1 MRSSFG
7 ALYVQYVGIKSADLK
22 NVHFADLVDALQ
34 DADDMGVLLRGHLWI
49 EAVLEYAARS
59 KLERPDA
66 IDWAN
71 ARFEHKIALAEATG
85 AADVPLARALKS
97 FNRLRNKSAHEMLF
111 SIEEDQVKT
120 LVGLTDDSTRTAI
133 HRIADE
139 QLEVVRQLEQYKVD
153 GVEVEIDPEV
163 LPYLRVLTPTRSL
176 LFAFVV
182 CAVRR
187 LAIAGALDVAF
198 EAGARDPNSI
208 SKKIDEEMDRLTGG
222 LFRLPSGR

>member
-1 MRSSFG
+1 M
-7 ALYVQYVGIKSADLK
+7 
-22 NVHFADLVDALQ
+22 DALR
-34 DADDMGVLLRGHLWI
+34 DADDMGVLLRGHLWV

-71 ARFEHKIALAEATG
+71 ARFEHKLALAEATG
-85 AADVPLARALKS
+85 AADVSLARALKS
-97 FNRLRNKSAHEMLF
+97 FNRLRNKSAHELLF
-111 SIEEDQVKT
+111 SIEVDQVKT
-120 LVGLTDDSTRTAI
+120 MVGLTDDSTRTAI
-133 HRIADE
+133 YRIADE
-139 QLEVVRQLEQYKVD
+139 QLKVARQLEQYKAD
-153 GVEVEIDPEV
+153 GVEVEIDPEA

-182 CAVRR
+182 CAVRS

-208 SKKIDEEMDRLTGG
+208 VKKIDEEMDRLTGG
-222 LFRLPSGR
+222 LFRFPSGR

>member
-1 MRSSFG
+1 M
-7 ALYVQYVGIKSADLK
+7 GIRNADLK
-22 NVHFADLVDALQ
+22 NVHFADLVDALR
-34 DADDMGVLLRGHLWI
+34 DADDMGVLLRGHLWV

-71 ARFEHKIALAEATG
+71 ARFEHKLALAEATG
-85 AADVPLARALKS
+85 AADVSLARALKS
-97 FNRLRNKSAHEMLF
+97 FNRLRNKSAHELLF
-111 SIEEDQVKT
+111 SIEVDQVKT
-120 LVGLTDDSTRTAI
+120 MVGLTDDSTRTAI
-133 HRIADE
+133 YRIADE
-139 QLEVVRQLEQYKVD
+139 QLKVVRQLEQYKAD
-153 GVEVEIDPEV
+153 GVEVEIDPEA

-182 CAVRR
+182 CAVRS

-208 SKKIDEEMDRLTGG
+208 VKKIDEEMDRLTGG
-222 LFRLPSGR
+222 LFRFPSGR

>member
-1 MRSSFG
+1 M
-7 ALYVQYVGIKSADLK
+7 GIRNADLK
-22 NVHFADLVDALQ
+22 NVHFADLVDALR
-34 DADDMGVLLRGHLWI
+34 DADDMGVLLRGHLWV

-71 ARFEHKIALAEATG
+71 ARFEHKLALAEATG
-85 AADVPLARALKS
+85 AADVSLARALKS
-97 FNRLRNKSAHEMLF
+97 FNRLRNKSAHELLF
-111 SIEEDQVKT
+111 SIEVDQVKT
-120 LVGLTDDSTRTAI
+120 MVGLTDDSTRTAI
-133 HRIADE
+133 YRIADE
-139 QLEVVRQLEQYKVD
+139 QLKVVRQLEQYKAD

-182 CAVRR
+182 CAVRS

-208 SKKIDEEMDRLTGG
+208 VKKIDEEMDRLTGG
-222 LFRLPSGR
+222 LFRFPSGR